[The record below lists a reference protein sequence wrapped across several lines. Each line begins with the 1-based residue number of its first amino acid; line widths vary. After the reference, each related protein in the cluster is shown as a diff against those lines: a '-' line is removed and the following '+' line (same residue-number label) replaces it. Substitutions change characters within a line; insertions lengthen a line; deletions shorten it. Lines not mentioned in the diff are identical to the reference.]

1 MTNLHTAP
9 VVPILSLDEN
19 RGFKDPENL
28 SYLMEVERFE
38 HVYEPEK
45 GDLIALAEVRPKCI
59 DDLDGRMVSYHFA
72 LVRGTRDESTN
83 KITILCS
90 KLIIPDYSDGERGA
104 EGNGHKM
111 FAVYLTNLTTNL
123 RIWSFLHP
131 GEGTNT
137 AILDSLLTFDPSMEE
152 NCSVCSE
159 KMESTDVSESRK
171 VIKSL
176 GLDDSQRDAI
186 LQCIALRECNH
197 RNSVKLIWGPPG
209 TGKTKTTASLLF
221 SLFKMKSRTVTCAPT
236 NVAILGVVK
245 RLRSCLNGTLEH
257 NTYGLGDVV
266 LSGNKKRM
274 NIIDHEDVHDVF
286 LDYRISALLYCFY
299 PESGWK
305 GSINKM
311 YRLLEYPDIPYQRYL
326 EQFKLKDA
334 ESESADDNNNNKSGD
349 DLVENGRFQ
358 GKSIN
363 DFMKKLVAENAKE
376 NGKNNKK
383 KEKEK
388 KKKNKASSQERSKS
402 KCDGDG
408 EGSKRATN
416 DEEIV
421 PLAFEEFFAMEFS
434 SICAR
439 IVVSTELL
447 YTHMPTSCLPLDEVM
462 KMIKLLS
469 LLQTI
474 EHTLGGNKWSK
485 GTLMGKNQ
493 CDLSRIRVECLE
505 LLKLLCEM
513 EFPKFL
519 KRHEVRNFCLHN
531 SRLIFCTVSSSAK
544 MHETAPFELA
554 IIDEAA
560 QVKECESTITLQIPG
575 LRHAILVGDE
585 KQLPAM
591 VISEVCEKAG
601 FGRSLFERL
610 VLLGHS
616 KHLLN
621 VQYRMHP
628 SISLFPNKEFYG
640 NQIMNG
646 RNVTLRTYDRQF
658 LKEELFGTYSF
669 INVTNGREEFDAS
682 KEKVRVGCISPYK
695 GQVFAIQDAL
705 GKAYSSDAKDKFSVN
720 VRSVDGFQG
729 GEEDIIIIST
739 VRCNRNGKIGF
750 LENLQRTNI
759 YLSRYCLWILGN
771 AATLQNSGSVW
782 GRLVTD
788 AKTRGCY
795 HDAFEDKNLSHD
807 ICNVLID
814 LGQLRSLFAPESII
828 FKEAKWKVC
837 FSTEF
842 HESITTHCSPE
853 ILKEATSLLKKLSN
867 GWRQQREDVAAI
879 SGEEPSSRLL
889 HQDVVMG
896 PVRLFWTIDILREN
910 STDTQ
915 VIKVLDILPV
925 SKVVEVVKK
934 FDVLVGNYTVN
945 QMNRCLY
952 KESEG
957 GLVLPKTWPVDQA
970 NSRSN
975 YSSTDLATQL
985 STMSLVNDPRRRNH
999 TSFQAHYAL
1008 QQLYIPDL
1016 LYELSQFC
1024 PSKCLVSTCFS
1035 VPGSMHLYVT
1045 ATPSGFDRGM

>member
-1 MTNLHTAP
+1 MESGRKNKGPGGLIGHVFSWSIDDIMNNNLYKYNVSEIEDTFSSLNYYLNSFIYPLIEETRADLRSSMTNLHSAP
-9 VVPILSLDEN
+9 LVPILGLEEN
-19 RGFKDPENL
+19 NGFKDPQNL
-28 SYLMEVERFE
+28 SYLLEVERFDQ
-38 HVYEPEK
+38 VYEPEK

-59 DDLDGRMVSYHFA
+59 DDLHGPLLSYHFA
-72 LVRGTRDESTN
+72 LVTRMSYEEAN

-90 KLIIPDYSDGERGA
+90 KLIIPDA

-111 FAVYLTNLTTNL
+111 FAVYITNLTTNL
-123 RIWSFLHP
+123 RIWNALHP

-137 AILDSLLTFDPSMEE
+137 AILDSILTFDPTMEE
-152 NCSVCSE
+152 NCGVCSD
-159 KMESTDVSESRK
+159 KIESTDVSESRK

-186 LQCIALRECNH
+186 LQCIAMTECNH

-221 SLFKMKSRTVTCAPT
+221 SLFKMKCRTVTCAPT
-236 NVAILGVVK
+236 NVANLGVAK
-245 RLRSCLNGTLEH
+245 RLRSCLNGALEL

-274 NIIDHEDVHDVF
+274 NIVDHEDVHDVF

-299 PESGWK
+299 PGSGWRD
-305 GSINKM
+305 S
-311 YRLLEYPDIPYQRYL
+311 
-326 EQFKLKDA
+326 
-334 ESESADDNNNNKSGD
+334 ESEIADESGD
-349 DLVENGRFQ
+349 DLVENGRFE

-363 DFMKKLVAENAKE
+363 DFMRKLVTENAKE
-376 NGKNNKK
+376 NKKNNKN
-383 KEKEK
+383 KEK
-388 KKKNKASSQERSKS
+388 KKKKKEEEKNKVSSQERSKS
-402 KCDGDG
+402 KSDGDGDDEGDG
-408 EGSKRATN
+408 EGSKRAHN

-421 PLAFEEFFAMEFS
+421 PLTFEEFFAMEFS
-434 SICAR
+434 SICTR
-439 IVVSTELL
+439 IVVCTELL

-462 KMIKLLS
+462 KMMELLS
-469 LLQTI
+469 VLQTLKI
-474 EHTLGGNKWSK
+474 YSWWPKVVEWNFN
-485 GTLMGKNQ
+485 GKEQ
-493 CDLSRIRVECLE
+493 RCEVRKFCLE
-505 LLKLLCEM
+505 
-513 EFPKFL
+513 
-519 KRHEVRNFCLHN
+519 N

-544 MHETAPFELA
+544 LHETTPFELA

-628 SISLFPNKEFYG
+628 SISLFPNKQFYE

-646 RNVTLRTYDRQF
+646 RNVTLRAHDRRF

-669 INVTNGREEFDAS
+669 ISVTNGKEEFDARHS
-682 KEKVRVGCISPYK
+682 RKNIVEVSVVAHIVSKLHKESMKIKEKVRVGCISPYK

-705 GKAYSSDAKDKFSVN
+705 GKTYSSDAKDKFSVN

-739 VRCNRNGKIGF
+739 VRCNGNGKIGF
-750 LENLQRTNI
+750 LENLQRTNVT
-759 YLSRYCLWILGN
+759 LTRTRYCLWILGN

-795 HDAFEDKNLSHD
+795 HDAFEDKNLCHD

-814 LGQLRSLFAPESII
+814 LGQLRSLFAPDSII
-828 FKEAKWKVC
+828 FKAAKWK
-837 FSTEF
+837 
-842 HESITTHCSPE
+842 SITTHCNPE
-853 ILKEATSLLKKLSN
+853 ILKEATSLLEKLSN
-867 GWRQQREDVAAI
+867 GWRQQRENAASI
-879 SGEEPSSRLL
+879 CDEEPLPQLL
-889 HQDVVMG
+889 EWDVVKG

-925 SKVVEVVKK
+925 SQVVEVVKK

-957 GLVLPKTWPVDQA
+957 GLVLPMTWPVNQA

-999 TSFQAHYAL
+999 LRWRANHQ
-1008 QQLYIPDL
+1008 
-1016 LYELSQFC
+1016 
-1024 PSKCLVSTCFS
+1024 
-1035 VPGSMHLYVT
+1035 G
-1045 ATPSGFDRGM
+1045 RGRGRNRF

>member
-1 MTNLHTAP
+1 MESGRKNKGPGGLIGHVFSWSIDDIMNNNLYKYNVSEIEDTFSSLNYYLNSFIYPLIEETRADLRSSMTNLHSAP
-9 VVPILSLDEN
+9 LVPILGLEEN
-19 RGFKDPENL
+19 NGFKDPQNL
-28 SYLMEVERFE
+28 SYLLEVERFDQ
-38 HVYEPEK
+38 VYEPEK

-59 DDLDGRMVSYHFA
+59 DDLHGPLLSYHFA
-72 LVRGTRDESTN
+72 LVTRMSYEEAN

-90 KLIIPDYSDGERGA
+90 KLIIPDA

-111 FAVYLTNLTTNL
+111 FAVYITNLTTNL
-123 RIWSFLHP
+123 RIWNALHP

-137 AILDSLLTFDPSMEE
+137 AILDSILTFDPTMEE
-152 NCSVCSE
+152 NCGVCSD
-159 KMESTDVSESRK
+159 KIESTDVSESRK

-186 LQCIALRECNH
+186 LQCIAMTECNH

-221 SLFKMKSRTVTCAPT
+221 SLFKMKCRTVTCAPT
-236 NVAILGVVK
+236 NVANLGVAK
-245 RLRSCLNGTLEH
+245 RLRSCLNGALEL

-274 NIIDHEDVHDVF
+274 NIVDHEDVHDVF

-299 PESGWK
+299 PGSGW
-305 GSINKM
+305 
-311 YRLLEYPDIPYQRYL
+311 RDE
-326 EQFKLKDA
+326 
-334 ESESADDNNNNKSGD
+334 SGD
-349 DLVENGRFQ
+349 DLVENGRFE

-363 DFMKKLVAENAKE
+363 DFMRKLVTENAKE
-376 NGKNNKK
+376 NKKNNKN
-383 KEKEK
+383 KEK
-388 KKKNKASSQERSKS
+388 KKKKKEEEKNKVSSQERSKS
-402 KCDGDG
+402 KSDGDG
-408 EGSKRATN
+408 D
-416 DEEIV
+416 DE
-421 PLAFEEFFAMEFS
+421 A
-434 SICAR
+434 
-439 IVVSTELL
+439 
-447 YTHMPTSCLPLDEVM
+447 
-462 KMIKLLS
+462 KL
-469 LLQTI
+469 
-474 EHTLGGNKWSK
+474 
-485 GTLMGKNQ
+485 
-493 CDLSRIRVECLE
+493 
-505 LLKLLCEM
+505 
-513 EFPKFL
+513 
-519 KRHEVRNFCLHN
+519 
-531 SRLIFCTVSSSAK
+531 
-544 MHETAPFELA
+544 HETTPFELA

-628 SISLFPNKEFYG
+628 SISLFPNKQFYE

-646 RNVTLRTYDRQF
+646 RNVTLRAHDRRF

-669 INVTNGREEFDAS
+669 ISVTNGKEEFDARHS
-682 KEKVRVGCISPYK
+682 RKNIVEVSVVAHIVSKLHKESMKIKEKVRVGCISPYK

-705 GKAYSSDAKDKFSVN
+705 GKTYSSDAKDKFSVN

-739 VRCNRNGKIGF
+739 VRCNGNGKIGF
-750 LENLQRTNI
+750 LENLQRTNVT
-759 YLSRYCLWILGN
+759 LTRTRYCLWILGN

-795 HDAFEDKNLSHD
+795 HDAFEDKNLCHD

-814 LGQLRSLFAPESII
+814 LGQLRSLFAPDSII
-828 FKEAKWKVC
+828 FKAAKW
-837 FSTEF
+837 
-842 HESITTHCSPE
+842 
-853 ILKEATSLLKKLSN
+853 KEATSLLEKLSN
-867 GWRQQREDVAAI
+867 GWRQQRENAASI
-879 SGEEPSSRLL
+879 CDEEPLPQLL
-889 HQDVVMG
+889 EWDVVKG

-925 SKVVEVVKK
+925 SQVVEVVKK

-957 GLVLPKTWPVDQA
+957 GLVLPMTWPVNQA

-999 TSFQAHYAL
+999 LRWRANHQ
-1008 QQLYIPDL
+1008 
-1016 LYELSQFC
+1016 
-1024 PSKCLVSTCFS
+1024 
-1035 VPGSMHLYVT
+1035 G
-1045 ATPSGFDRGM
+1045 RGRGRNRF